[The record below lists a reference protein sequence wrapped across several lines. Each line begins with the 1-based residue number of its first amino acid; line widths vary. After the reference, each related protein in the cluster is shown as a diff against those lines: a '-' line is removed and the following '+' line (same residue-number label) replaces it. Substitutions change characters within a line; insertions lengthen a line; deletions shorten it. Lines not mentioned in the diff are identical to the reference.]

1 MQKMKMTL
9 MAAALTTIAAPA
21 MAKNDTVRL
30 VVSSYKNA
38 EYGYTTP
45 ASVSDNVCVMSLGG
59 EAKWCVSGAV
69 AKKTGLTTQAS
80 TSKRVLKTEVVEL
93 ESHGYDAKDI
103 ARSLRETGRFDEVV
117 VDVPVRHAYTFTET
131 EPTKSYQDRYFGSS
145 SDFAS
150 GSNVYGAAAMI
161 GEPSG
166 GKLDVLILDSS
177 FYDTDDVVYH
187 PGSGRSFVTATDEIP
202 NDDYRPR
209 SAEGCDGHGVAVA
222 GIIGGTINNGAG
234 GDGVTNA
241 VNLHPV
247 RVMNCG
253 SGYLSD
259 ISRALKWANGDSEN
273 LFYGDTSDASPYE
286 GNVGVIN
293 ISITGYTGSEE
304 SGDEAPAGCPIY
316 MQEAI
321 DELKASGWNVVV
333 SAGNNYGEQTRD
345 YSPANCDGVI
355 SVAALE
361 SSGDKANFSNQGEVS
376 VAAHGTSL
384 VSSCDENSDA
394 YCLFSGT
401 SAASPFVAGIM
412 AMVKQHTNIEAETLD
427 ILTKAT
433 ASKANFGPECQGKGC
448 GNGLVNAKALLEA
461 AVKNDAGELNTISF
475 ALNEGDDCDA
485 AWFMDHFG
493 GVARL
498 CEMYSVKFVGGFD
511 QDDAVYR
518 LISAPEG
525 VDMSDSANQTLL
537 GEFEKGHVMLQDLQ
551 IEGNKFG
558 MQICSDGQCGEV
570 FEMNISGAES
580 ENQPVAC
587 Q

>member
-1 MQKMKMTL
+1 MNKMKMTL
-9 MAAALTTIAAPA
+9 MAAALTTITASA
-21 MAKNDTVRL
+21 MAKSDTVRL
-30 VVSSYKNA
+30 VVSSYKNV
-38 EYGYTTP
+38 EYGYTTQ
-45 ASVSDNVCVMSLGG
+45 ASVSDNVCVMSPG
-59 EAKWCVSGAV
+59 ADVQWCVPGTV
-69 AKKTGLTTQAS
+69 AKRSGLATQAS
-80 TSKRVLKTEVVEL
+80 ASKRMLKTEVVEL
-93 ESHGYDAKDI
+93 DGYGYDAKDI
-103 ARSLRETGRFDEVV
+103 AKFLRETGRFDEVV

-150 GSNVYGAAAMI
+150 GSNIYGAAAMI

-166 GKLDVLILDSS
+166 EKLDVLVLDSS
-177 FYDTDDVVYH
+177 FYDIDDVVYH
-187 PGSGRSFVTATDEIP
+187 PGSGRSFVTADDETP

-209 SAEGCDGHGVAVA
+209 SVEGCDGHGVAVA

-241 VNLHPV
+241 VNLHPI

-273 LFYGDTSDASPYE
+273 LFYGDMSDASPYQ

-321 DELKASGWNVVV
+321 DSLKASGWNVVV
-333 SAGNNYGEQTRD
+333 AAGNNYGEQARD

-355 SVAALE
+355 SVAALD
-361 SSGDKANFSNQGEVS
+361 SDGDKANFSNQGEVS

-384 VSSCDENSDA
+384 VSSCDENSDD

-412 AMVKQHTNIEAETLD
+412 AMVKQHTNIEADILD
-427 ILTKAT
+427 LLTKAT
-433 ASKANFGPECQGKGC
+433 ASKANFGSECAENGC

-461 AVKNDAGELNTISF
+461 AVKNDSGELNTISF
-475 ALNEGDDCDA
+475 ALNEGGDCDA
-485 AWFMDHFG
+485 AWFRDHFG

-518 LISAPEG
+518 LFSAPAG
-525 VDMSDSANQTLL
+525 LDMSDPANQTLI

-551 IEGNKFG
+551 IEGNQFG
-558 MQICSDGQCGEV
+558 MQICSDGLCGDV
-570 FEMNISGAES
+570 FEMNSTEAQL